1 MCASKISE
9 SGPKNENSMQPENE
23 IVEEENNAANEIHQN
38 IINEPEAPDELIG
51 NIFNNATTLL
61 EGDEAVAARL
71 QN

>member
-23 IVEEENNAANEIHQN
+23 IVEEENNAANVVHQN
-38 IINEPEAPDELIG
+38 IINEPQLLCEQIG
-51 NIFNNATTLL
+51 TIFNNETTIL

>member
-9 SGPKNENSMQPENE
+9 SRPKNENSMQPENE

-38 IINEPEAPDELIG
+38 IINEPEPPDELIG

>member
-1 MCASKISE
+1 MCASKTSE

-23 IVEEENNAANEIHQN
+23 IVEEENNAANENHVN
-38 IINEPEAPDELIG
+38 MINGPEPPDEPIG
-51 NIFNNATTLL
+51 NIFNNATTVL

>member
-1 MCASKISE
+1 
-9 SGPKNENSMQPENE
+9 MQPENE

-38 IINEPEAPDELIG
+38 IINEPEPPDEVIG